1 MPINAVIFDLDGTLA
16 TFNLDYKT
24 VRAEVRGHLL
34 KKGIPASLLSLN
46 ESIFEMLKK
55 TELFLKH
62 QGKPEETINEIRR
75 SALKIAEKYELEAA
89 EKTNLLSGAVETLK
103 ALKRID
109 LKIGLCTI
117 NSEKSM
123 DYILKRFQITEYF
136 QATVPRDRV
145 NYTKPH
151 PEHLKTVLKALNV
164 TPKETIVIG
173 DSVSDM
179 QAANE
184 IKAIAVG
191 LPTGVS
197 TTEQLKNQGAN
208 YVITSITDI
217 PTLIQTINKAETAQT
232 ESPKEPNAAS

>member
-1 MPINAVIFDLDGTLA
+1 MPIKAVIFDLDGTLA

-24 VRAEVRGHLL
+24 VRAEVRAYLFKNGV
-34 KKGIPASLLSLN
+34 PASLLSLN
-46 ESIFEMLKK
+46 ENIFEMLKK

-62 QGKPEETINEIRR
+62 QGKPDEAVSEIRR
-75 SALKIAEKYELEAA
+75 TALKIAEKYELEAA
-89 EKTNLLSGAVETLK
+89 EQTNLLSGAVETLK
-103 ALKRID
+103 ALKRTD

-136 QATVPRDRV
+136 NAKVPRDKV

-151 PEHLKTVLKALNV
+151 PEHLKTTLKALNAA
-164 TPKETIVIG
+164 PKETLVIG

-197 TTEQLKNQGAN
+197 TSEQLISQGAN
-208 YVITSITDI
+208 YIITSITDI
-217 PTLIQTINKAETAQT
+217 PTLVQTINKAETARTETAKETSQT
-232 ESPKEPNAAS
+232 F